1 MRPLSEVS
9 SAGAAKDEMIRLGT
23 EGGKRRSVAVV
34 KVWPRVFL
42 LLLILAAAGSPAR
55 AVVTYDLLH
64 DTPESREFLKE
75 ELGKAALPEASGME
89 SGGETRSPGT
99 GELENIWFGREK
111 FLQIGETAK
120 ARQQLDLLW
129 ERQME
134 MGIRNLPDYGEVLVR
149 EARRDLEVGEV
160 EKARE
165 VLTMAAKL
173 SPEFLPLYFA
183 NASLVL
189 EKSFWDVLGAAQEIA
204 KGFKAVGRSFKL
216 QSWVLANIFAT
227 VSAGLSFFFAVF
239 IIALVFRNAGRASH
253 DISEIFPVRVSPGA
267 RRIMGWIVFFLPAI
281 IGLPIWWWFIVVGM
295 LLWPYVTRIPRVVLF
310 LAVLYL
316 LSLPWQTKVFS
327 SLLSMHRQPFLERV
341 ISVREDHWD
350 RGDFLALKQMSE
362 EKGAAP
368 LALATMGLAAKRL
381 GDFEEAESIFQE
393 AAEISPDDAALW
405 NNLGNLA
412 LNRKEVDQ
420 AISHYERAV
429 QIDPNLFSARYNL
442 SLAYRDKF
450 LFPQGEQ
457 ESRRAVEIDS
467 EANAYYTSIAG
478 EHFNRYTVDE
488 LPSLKAVWQQALQEN
503 KWQRA
508 TADHL
513 WMLSMLLAPMETWP
527 FVLGGI
533 IIFGFGL
540 WAYRSSQGVAEKCN
554 KCGRP
559 YCPRCRGSRS
569 GQLCTQCHSIFVRK
583 EGIEAR
589 VRVKKMAD
597 IKRGEQIR
605 TGRRLFFALLLP
617 GGGHLAAGRYGWGA
631 FLLLPA
637 SFAVARVL
645 MVKNV
650 FPPVWHLR
658 LTGGW
663 GFAAAGLSL
672 YALWWALSFLMALRI
687 EE

>member
-1 MRPLSEVS
+1 MVAPPRSRLHGTARGEMSVL
-9 SAGAAKDEMIRLGT
+9 GA
-23 EGGKRRSVAVV
+23 EGEKGRIVPAEFPWKGA
-34 KVWPRVFL
+34 FL
-42 LLLILAAAGSPAR
+42 LGLFLAATALPAG

-64 DTPESREFLKE
+64 DTPATREVLKE
-75 ELGKAALPEASGME
+75 ELGKAALPESSGTE
-89 SGGETRSPGT
+89 SAGEGRSSSS
-99 GELENIWFGREK
+99 GELETIWFGREK

-134 MGIRNLPDYGEVLVR
+134 RGIRNLPDYGEVLVR
-149 EARRDLEVGEV
+149 EARRDLQVGEV

-189 EKSFWDVLGAAQEIA
+189 KKSFWDILGAAQEIS
-204 KGFKAVGRSFKL
+204 KGIKAVKRSFNL
-216 QSWVLANIFAT
+216 QSWVLANLFAT

-239 IIALVFRNAGRASH
+239 IIALVLRNAGRASH
-253 DISEIFPVRVSPGA
+253 DISEIFPVRVSPGV
-267 RRIMGWIVFFLPAI
+267 RRIMGWIVFFLPVL
-281 IGLPIWWWFIVVGM
+281 IGLPVWWWFIAVGM
-295 LLWPYVTRIPRVVLF
+295 LLWPYVSRLPRVVLF

-316 LSLPWQTKVFS
+316 LSLPWQTKIFS

-341 ISVREDHWD
+341 VSVREGHWG
-350 RGDFLALKQMSE
+350 RSDFLALKKMSE

-381 GDFEEAESIFQE
+381 GDFKEAESIFQE
-393 AAEISPDDAALW
+393 AVELSPNDAALW

-412 LNRKEVDQ
+412 FNRKEVDQ
-420 AISHYERAV
+420 AITHYEKAV
-429 QIDPNLFSARYNL
+429 QINPDIFSARYNL

-488 LPSLKAVWQQALQEN
+488 LPSLKAVWKQALQEN

-513 WMLSMLLAPMETWP
+513 WMLTMLLAPMATWP
-527 FVLGGI
+527 FVIGGI

-540 WAYRSSQGVAEKCN
+540 WAYRSSQGVAEKCG

-583 EGIEAR
+583 EGVEAR

-597 IKRGEQIR
+597 IKRGQGIC
-605 TGRRLFFALLLP
+605 TGRRLLFALLLP

-631 FLLLPA
+631 AFLFPA
-637 SFAVARVL
+637 AFVFARVL

-650 FPPVWHLR
+650 YPPVWHLQ

-663 GFAAAGLSL
+663 GFAGAGLAL
-672 YALWWALSFLMALRI
+672 FALWWALSFWLALRI